1 LSIHSPSVFS
11 MEGLAVADFPRSPSL
26 GKVSEKT
33 VHECSRIVEGF
44 YHKLNCA
51 LAIDKNVLFII
62 SERPITGLDAEELEG
77 TVMQVSYQADKL
89 DNELSDEFG
98 SKMYWAQQG

>member
-1 LSIHSPSVFS
+1 
-11 MEGLAVADFPRSPSL
+11 MEGLAVVDFPRSPSL

-33 VHECSRIVEGF
+33 VHECSRIV
-44 YHKLNCA
+44 
-51 LAIDKNVLFII
+51 
-62 SERPITGLDAEELEG
+62 EG

-98 SKMYWAQQG
+98 SKMYWAQQS